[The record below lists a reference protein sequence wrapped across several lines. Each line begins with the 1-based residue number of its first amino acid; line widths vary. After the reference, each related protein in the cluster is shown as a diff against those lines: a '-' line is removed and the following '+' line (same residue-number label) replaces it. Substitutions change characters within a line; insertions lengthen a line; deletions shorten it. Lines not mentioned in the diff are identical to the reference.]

1 MNSWPYQILTG
12 MSWRVIFLFTCDKD
26 DIWKSGEVVC
36 YSAVAAEELKERLI
50 AYGEGDLQE
59 APKFGDKDVL
69 MYRGQPVARG
79 GVCHVFVQAV
89 SIPNPPVQFVDEFKK
104 LI

>member
-1 MNSWPYQILTG
+1 
-12 MSWRVIFLFTCDKD
+12 MSWRIIFLFACNKD

-36 YSAVAAEELKERLI
+36 FSAAAAEEMKDRLI

-79 GVCHVFVQAV
+79 GVCHVYVQPV